1 MRHSDNHWHDRRL
14 IDLIALIALIVVIAC
29 GVALWTS
36 SRIAPEAHTSF
47 IVPSQT
53 TRW

>member
-1 MRHSDNHWHDRRL
+1 MHHSDNHWHDRRL
-14 IDLIALIALIVVIAC
+14 IDLIAMIALIAVIAA
-29 GVALWTS
+29 GVALWSTS
-36 SRIAPEAHTSF
+36 RMPPEAHTSF